1 MTTFMRFSCVLG
13 TALLVAAAS
22 VQAQVDVT
30 RPGDDIIGVAA
41 LLGDTTSS
49 VATVGTVGGMN
60 NYPGGEP
67 PANVIDGI
75 IVDSKYLNF
84 AEINVGFIVALPEER
99 SLANVTGIQFISA
112 NDAPE
117 RDPIVV
123 SLEGANA
130 ANAMAAAT
138 SPTTWTTLYTGP
150 SGLATDVVRYGLGTI
165 QAFEN
170 DLYFNTYRLLVTEV
184 QNAGAA
190 NSVQFAEVQLLG
202 SIAVIPEP
210 GTGLLLGL
218 GMLGMW
224 GLRRQSR

>member
-41 LLGDTTSS
+41 LLGDQIS
-49 VATVGTVGGMN
+49 TVSTD
-60 NYPGGEP
+60 YPGGEAP
-67 PANVIDGI
+67 QYAIDGS
-75 IVDSKYLNF
+75 VATKYLNF
-84 AEINVGFIVALPEER
+84 TKVNVGFIVTLPEDR

-130 ANAMAAAT
+130 ASAMSAAT
-138 SPTTWTTLYTGP
+138 AATTWTPLYTGS
-150 SGLATDVVRYGLGTI
+150 SGLPTDIVRYGLGAI
-165 QAFEN
+165 QTFDNEQ
-170 DLYFNTYRLLVTEV
+170 YFNTYRLLVTEL
-184 QNAGAA
+184 QNTGGA
-190 NSVQFAEVQLLG
+190 NSLQFAEVQLLG

-218 GMLGMW
+218 GVLGMW